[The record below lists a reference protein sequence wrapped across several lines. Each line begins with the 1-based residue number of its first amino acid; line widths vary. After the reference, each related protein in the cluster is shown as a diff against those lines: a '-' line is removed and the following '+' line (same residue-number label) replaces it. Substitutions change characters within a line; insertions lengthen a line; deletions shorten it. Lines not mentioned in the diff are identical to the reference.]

1 MIETIVA
8 VVGAFSTLAGVGVG
22 VAGYRSQAAQLR
34 LQAAQLER
42 QIAEAERARLLAV
55 AAEQRAASAEERAAQ
70 DAQRQIDREERADRR
85 RQRLALIEHAR
96 GLTVVPGDG
105 NNVRVVYSGR
115 LPVTDVRIFWWTSEI
130 TPDGQSIDLHYPPGV
145 RESNGTG
152 VTVLAPVPG
161 LPEGTRVRLSDI
173 HVDFTDVHGRRWRRR
188 GNGALL
194 QQVDNDHWDP
204 APTAWLDEAEG
215 NTPPEYQAYPYP
227 QPQPQPQP
235 QSQSPWTA
243 AGDESPLPAP
253 SGAYPQP
260 QPQSQSPWTA
270 AGDEWPL
277 PAPSGAYP
285 QPQPRPWFVPAEQR
299 PRPQSGPKPETVAGR
314 LRTRR
319 RPEPV
324 VQRRPQE
331 KDDTRSA
338 TLWTRRPGPILALA
352 LLGIGIAC
360 LTYLAL

>member
-194 QQVDNDHWDP
+194 QQVDNDRWDP

-215 NTPPEYQAYPYP
+215 NTPPEYQAYP

-235 QSQSPWTA
+235 
-243 AGDESPLPAP
+243 
-253 SGAYPQP
+253 
-260 QPQSQSPWTA
+260 PWTA

-314 LRTRR
+314 LRARR
-319 RPEPV
+319 RTEPV